1 LQDQLV
7 PFSHLLELTIE
18 REKLTT
24 RIVKNRNGA
33 TFELISI
40 GVFDDTGEAS
50 LTLFGAACSSAST
63 WQPSHTVL
71 LISRPGWRIDRSTNL
86 TLNAN
91 TTVDVDPNMSDA
103 LWLRALG
110 QRLTKTEHVN
120 PPFLYGVF
128 DIEATE
134 RAEVR
139 ILYNLA
145 DIDEL

>member
-1 LQDQLV
+1 LQGQHN
-7 PFSHLLELTIE
+7 PFSHLLELTIKY
-18 REKLTT
+18 EKLKN

-33 TFELISI
+33 SSELISI
-40 GVFDDTGEAS
+40 SVFDDTGEAS

-63 WQPSHTVL
+63 WKPSYTVL
-71 LISRPGWRIDRSTNL
+71 LISNPGWRIDRSTNL

-91 TTVDVDPNMSDA
+91 TTVHVNPNMSDA
-103 LWLRALG
+103 LWLRALA

-120 PPFLYGVF
+120 PPFPYGVF
-128 DIEATE
+128 DIEAAET
-134 RAEVR
+134 AEVR